1 MFQRLCH
8 MQPGSGI
15 GLVGLGSVLLHQKE
29 FVMAR
34 ALLQK
39 GKLVIRNGA
48 CNEGY
53 CGGISL
59 KTASMSF
66 SFEKFPPH

>member
-29 FVMAR
+29 CVMAR

-39 GKLVIRNGA
+39 GKFIVIRHFRIL
-48 CNEGY
+48 
-53 CGGISL
+53 GIAMVL
-59 KTASMSF
+59 AMAIVA
-66 SFEKFPPH
+66 EYH